1 MSEID
6 RQSEVEARATD
17 KRINLI
23 WQAIEASEKRINRC
37 YGAIG
42 VIVIGLVLLFI
53 MVGNALADPYIVDPN
68 TGQYLGTLNSNPYDP
83 QSVSNPYGQYG
94 SPYGNTINNP
104 YGEYGSPYS
113 TDSWTNPYS
122 TGGPVVIDPGGYPG
136 GYDYGYDY

>member
-6 RQSEVEARATD
+6 RQSEEEMF
-17 KRINLI
+17 KLLWNNIEINRT
-23 WQAIEASEKRINRC
+23 RINRC

-83 QSVSNPYGQYG
+83 QSVSNPYGKYG

-136 GYDYGYDY
+136 GYDYGYDYDY